1 MFHVIQSPRTRRD
14 STNYTVE
21 RLYKATLIQRPGERD
36 VTRTGGRKNKNEI
49 LGLALAR
56 LIKEKHLNGNKYS
69 RKKKN

>member
-1 MFHVIQSPRTRRD
+1 
-14 STNYTVE
+14 VE

-56 LIKEKHLNGNKYS
+56 LIKEKHLNGNRYS
-69 RKKKN
+69 RKKKKLNSSLIFKNSLLLFR

>member
-1 MFHVIQSPRTRRD
+1 
-14 STNYTVE
+14 VE